1 MSKELNKN
9 KADYNEDGYF
19 VFVDKQK
26 DNKFKYEIYGK
37 SGLTKTWNCFGGGKN
52 LKSKET
58 AINSAKKKIQGSL
71 QKW

>member
-9 KADYNEDGYF
+9 TADYNESGYF

-26 DNKFKYEIYGK
+26 DNKFKYEIWGK
-37 SGLTKTWNCFGGGKN
+37 SGLTRVWSFFGGRKN

-58 AINSAKKKIQGSL
+58 AINSAKNKIQGSL